1 MITSRI
7 IHMLY
12 FDSAYLFILI
22 PIIFLIW
29 YLIFREKMGY
39 ILSNTLIQKHYWT
52 PFMIQLLWAIRLW
65 IIIVSITLLTQP
77 TLIQLEKVDVS
88 NNSNILLVID
98 ISRSMLVEDIAPDR
112 ITATKN
118 TIHTFLSKRTWEN
131 IWVIIFSG
139 KPFLSIPF
147 SDDYSWIQNIIDNIT
162 PFTIRQELPWL
173 SWTAIGDALLLWIES
188 FSWRENMKNSIIL
201 FTDWRANIGI
211 DPRKV
216 INDIVQDNI
225 QVHTI
230 GIGTEKW
237 WVVPWNGVYESTGST
252 WLDIELMKD
261 IALRTWGKYFHIS
274 EAENFETSIEEIES
288 IVHSWNPLE
297 IQEKQTD
304 LSIYLFFIL
313 CIFLWI
319 EYFLR
324 RYILRYYRLL

>member
-1 MITSRI
+1 
-7 IHMLY
+7 
-12 FDSAYLFILI
+12 
-22 PIIFLIW
+22 
-29 YLIFREKMGY
+29 
-39 ILSNTLIQKHYWT
+39 
-52 PFMIQLLWAIRLW
+52 MIQLLWAIRLG

-118 TIHTFLSKRTWEN
+118 TIHTFLSKRTGEN
-131 IWVIIFSG
+131 IGVIIFSG

-147 SDDYSWIQNIIDNIT
+147 SDDYSGIQNIIDNIT
-162 PFTIRQELPWL
+162 PFTIRQELPGL
-173 SWTAIGDALLLWIES
+173 SGTAIGDALLLGIES
-188 FSWRENMKNSIIL
+188 FSGRENMKNSIIL
-201 FTDWRANIGI
+201 FTDGRANIGI

-230 GIGTEKW
+230 GIGTEKGG
-237 WVVPWNGVYESTGST
+237 VVPGNGVYESTGST
-252 WLDIELMKD
+252 GLDIELMKD
-261 IALRTWGKYFHIS
+261 IALRTGGKYFHIS

-288 IVHSWNPLE
+288 IVHSGNPLE

-313 CIFLWI
+313 CIFLGI